1 MAECSWGEREARAG
15 GWDVQTGR
23 EEQEQ
28 KPRAAEAEGDTQAW
42 PLAATNWKLTVERS
56 RTHGPM
62 RGTSSARPQAC
73 RNLNYVSLKH
83 TRCSGPLRSVGLAPW
98 PHLGL
103 GPPSFSTTPLQT
115 FRWHWGD
122 YQQLRMSVL
131 SRMLT
136 SEHRSKTYK
145 LKGIFLKCQWV
156 QPISVGCYFP
166 VEGTEAT
173 KTPSLIENLPHH
185 LCHLPSSTL
194 RPCSPDFLSPLYISR
209 GPNYSWSCEFNL
221 SCTSNVTGLFDPSAE
236 HCVIHVSVGLLLRT
250 ASASV
255 MPATS
260 GLQPFTT
267 QVLFSRAPS

>member
-62 RGTSSARPQAC
+62 RGTSSARPQAY

-156 QPISVGCYFP
+156 QPISVAVTFLWRVQRP
-166 VEGTEAT
+166 L
-173 KTPSLIENLPHH
+173 KHH
-185 LCHLPSSTL
+185 LWLKTCLTISATFPAPLWGPAPPSSWVHFT
-194 RPCSPDFLSPLYISR
+194 SPGAQTTAGPVNSIS
-209 GPNYSWSCEFNL
+209 
-221 SCTSNVTGLFDPSAE
+221 A
-236 HCVIHVSVGLLLRT
+236 
-250 ASASV
+250 
-255 MPATS
+255 
-260 GLQPFTT
+260 
-267 QVLFSRAPS
+267 APQM